1 MKKYVHENTS
11 LIKPL
16 SKLLDA
22 DKKKTG
28 IQDTIFHFSL
38 LFLSSVSKELRAVTC
53 GHSCLDFTPTA
64 LINNSILLFF
74 LLLSLQSYLSGC
86 PSGLPNDGGVGL
98 TQQRLSKV
106 RLLLQHLARLIHPTA
121 AERKR

>member
-1 MKKYVHENTS
+1 MLTKKNRHTRYDLSFQSS
-11 LIKPL
+11 LPFISFK
-16 SKLLDA
+16 
-22 DKKKTG
+22 
-28 IQDTIFHFSL
+28 
-38 LFLSSVSKELRAVTC
+38 RAQSRNLWTFMF
-53 GHSCLDFTPTA
+53 GFTPTA

>member
-64 LINNSILLFF
+64 LINISILLFF
-74 LLLSLQSYLSGC
+74 FAVVFAVLPEWMSLWTS
-86 PSGLPNDGGVGL
+86 
-98 TQQRLSKV
+98 
-106 RLLLQHLARLIHPTA
+106 
-121 AERKR
+121 